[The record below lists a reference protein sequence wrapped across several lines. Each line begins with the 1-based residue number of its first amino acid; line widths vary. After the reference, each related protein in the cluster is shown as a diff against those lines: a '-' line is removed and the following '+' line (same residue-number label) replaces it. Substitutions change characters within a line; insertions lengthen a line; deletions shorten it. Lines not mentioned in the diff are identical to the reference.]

1 MGANLTLGKSWSNS
15 RLCRMSES
23 GKIALLLAAAESALK
38 TAVDDVRRPPGDRQG
53 SKNVKLISQRTK

>member
-23 GKIALLLAAAESALK
+23 GKIAQLASRGRISLRA
-38 TAVDDVRRPPGDRQG
+38 AVDDVRRPPGDRQG
-53 SKNVKLISQRTK
+53 FKNVKLISQRTK